1 MNLIDE
7 ELDSMVAKKEYEFDI
22 ENNKKEPKVPK
33 LDISRK
39 SSSIKDFVQ
48 MSQSNQK
55 IASKK
60 D

>member
-48 MSQSNQK
+48 MSQSN
-55 IASKK
+55 
-60 D
+60 